1 MSDIPLY
8 NSGQFKTAMDAT
20 DPEINR
26 ILKVRLKEIYPERYR
41 KSEIQS
47 IMEYPMKENLC
58 IVTYNLDLE
67 DSPPII
73 RAKIVV
79 NKVTEELLQ
88 YDPGLL

>member
-1 MSDIPLY
+1 
-8 NSGQFKTAMDAT
+8 MDVT
-20 DPEINR
+20 DLEIKR
-26 ILKVRLKEIYPERYR
+26 ILEVRLKEIYPQRYM

-47 IMEYPMKENLC
+47 IMEHPMKENLC
-58 IVTYNLDLE
+58 IVTYNLDLA

-79 NKVTEELLQ
+79 NKLTEELLQ